1 LPTGISTLIRNKN
14 IFGVT
19 IVVISFLKLVLSA
32 VVPASNDLRDVIA
45 LLGSSRPPIGPW
57 ISLYP
62 PLYQLTAASS
72 QLVAWYLAAPSA
84 MNLNMQLTSLLFR
97 LPIFGLDLGIA
108 VALYYI
114 VKKMAS
120 VFEARLASLVWFM
133 NPYPFLS
140 MELLGVP
147 DVLATFFVVLVFA
160 MLILRR
166 PILSGVFLALGVL
179 VKLFPILLLPTILIF
194 AHTDGV
200 SRKDRLVVL
209 CFSLIGLL
217 SYLSWVVPSGTQYL
231 TQYSPVTQPMPV
243 FVGSYVTNSYGFVFI
258 MILFYGLLGLFAKK
272 TNNPMGLLLPTFLI
286 YYVVSN
292 PYPQYLTWAM
302 PLMVLDVALHRS
314 RAPIFAAF
322 CGLAFVQWFLVSPAL
337 ITPSGYSLLMIP
349 FTGNQLPWYSI
360 AIGNFLD
367 SPVNNDL
374 IVPIVSSSFYAVI
387 IFYAVDL
394 MRTWFRLDSRDRI
407 K

>member
-1 LPTGISTLIRNKN
+1 MS
-14 IFGVT
+14 
-19 IVVISFLKLVLSA
+19 LS
-32 VVPASNDLRDVIA
+32 
-45 LLGSSRPPIGPW
+45 
-57 ISLYP
+57 
-62 PLYQLTAASS
+62 
-72 QLVAWYLAAPSA
+72 
-84 MNLNMQLTSLLFR
+84 MQLTSLFFR
-97 LPIFGLDLGIA
+97 LPIFGLDLSIA
-108 VALYYI
+108 VAIYYI
-114 VKKMAS
+114 VRKMAT
-120 VFEARLASLVWFM
+120 VCEARLASLIWFM

-147 DVLATFFVVLVFA
+147 DVLAMFFVVVVFA

-166 PILSGVFLALGVL
+166 PILSGVFLALGIW
-179 VKLFPILLLPTILIF
+179 VKLYPIILLPTILIF
-194 AHTDGV
+194 ARTDDV

-209 CFSLIGLL
+209 CFSMLGLVG
-217 SYLSWVVPSGTQYL
+217 YLSWLIPSGTQYL

-243 FVGSYVTNSYGFVFI
+243 FIGSYITNSYGLVFI

-272 TNNPMGLLLPTFLI
+272 KNNPIGLLLPTFLV
-286 YYVVSN
+286 YYLVSN
-292 PYPQYLTWAM
+292 PYPQYLTWAI
-302 PLMVLDVALHRS
+302 PLMALDVAMHRS

-349 FTGNQLPWYSI
+349 FAGNQLPWYSI

-367 SPVNNDL
+367 STVIGDL
-374 IVPIVSSSFYAVI
+374 IIPIVSSSFYAVI

-394 MRTWFRLDSRDRI
+394 MRSWFRVNSGDGI

>member
-1 LPTGISTLIRNKN
+1 
-14 IFGVT
+14 
-19 IVVISFLKLVLSA
+19 
-32 VVPASNDLRDVIA
+32 
-45 LLGSSRPPIGPW
+45 
-57 ISLYP
+57 
-62 PLYQLTAASS
+62 
-72 QLVAWYLAAPSA
+72 
-84 MNLNMQLTSLLFR
+84 MQLTSLLFR

-133 NPYPFLS
+133 NPYSFLS

-147 DVLATFFVVLVFA
+147 DVLAAFFVVLVFA

-166 PILSGVFLALGVL
+166 PILSGVFLALGIC
-179 VKLFPILLLPTILIF
+179 VKLYPILLLPTVLIF
-194 AHTDGV
+194 MHTDDV
-200 SRKDRLVVL
+200 SRKDRFAVL
-209 CFSLIGLL
+209 CFGLIGLL
-217 SYLSWVVPSGTQYL
+217 GYLSWVIPSGTQYL

-243 FVGSYVTNSYGFVFI
+243 FVGSYITNSYGLVFI

-272 TNNPMGLLLPTFLI
+272 TNDPVGLLLPTFLV
-286 YYVVSN
+286 YYVISN
-292 PYPQYLTWAM
+292 PYPQYLTWAI
-302 PLMVLDVALHRS
+302 PLMALDVAVHRS

-322 CGLAFVQWFLVSPAL
+322 CGLAFVQWFLVSPAF

-349 FTGNQLPWYSI
+349 FVGNQLPWYSI

-367 SPVNNDL
+367 SPVIGDL
-374 IVPIVSSSFYAVI
+374 IIPIVSSSFYAVI
-387 IFYAVDL
+387 IFYSVDL
-394 MRTWFRLDSRDRI
+394 MRTWFRLDSRDGI

>member
-1 LPTGISTLIRNKN
+1 
-14 IFGVT
+14 
-19 IVVISFLKLVLSA
+19 
-32 VVPASNDLRDVIA
+32 
-45 LLGSSRPPIGPW
+45 
-57 ISLYP
+57 
-62 PLYQLTAASS
+62 
-72 QLVAWYLAAPSA
+72 

-302 PLMVLDVALHRS
+302 PLMVLDVVLHRS

-394 MRTWFRLDSRDRI
+394 MRTWFRLDSRDSI

>member
-1 LPTGISTLIRNKN
+1 MPAGISKVVRDKN
-14 IFGVT
+14 LF
-19 IVVISFLKLVLSA
+19 IVSIIVISFLKLVLSA
-32 VVPASNDLRDVIA
+32 VAPASYELRDVTT
-45 LLGSSRPPIGPW
+45 LLGSSRAPIGPW

-72 QLVAWYLAAPSA
+72 QLAAWYLAAPSA

-97 LPIFGLDLGIA
+97 LPIFGLDVGIA
-108 VALYYI
+108 VTLYYI

-133 NPYPFLS
+133 NPYSFLS

-147 DVLATFFVVLVFA
+147 DVLATFFVVIAFV

-166 PILSGVFLALGVL
+166 PILSGAFLAFGTW
-179 VKLFPILLLPTILIF
+179 VKLYPIILLPTVLIF
-194 AHTDGV
+194 AHTDGI

-217 SYLSWVVPSGTQYL
+217 GYLLWVIPSGTQYL
-231 TQYSPVTQPMPV
+231 MQYSPVTQPMPV
-243 FVGSYVTNSYGFVFI
+243 FVGSYITNSYGLVFI

-272 TNNPMGLLLPTFLI
+272 TNSPLEYLLPTFLV
-286 YYVVSN
+286 YYLVSS

-302 PLMVLDVALHRS
+302 PLMALDVALHRS
-314 RAPIFAAF
+314 RAPIFVAF
-322 CGLAFVQWFLVSPAL
+322 CSLAFIQWFLVSPAL

-360 AIGNFLD
+360 AIGNMLD
-367 SPVNNDL
+367 SPVIGDL
-374 IVPIVSSSFYAVI
+374 IIPIVSSSFYAVI

-394 MRTWFRLDSRDRI
+394 MRTWFRLDPRDSI

>member
-1 LPTGISTLIRNKN
+1 
-14 IFGVT
+14 
-19 IVVISFLKLVLSA
+19 
-32 VVPASNDLRDVIA
+32 
-45 LLGSSRPPIGPW
+45 
-57 ISLYP
+57 
-62 PLYQLTAASS
+62 
-72 QLVAWYLAAPSA
+72 
-84 MNLNMQLTSLLFR
+84 MQLTSLLFR
-97 LPIFGLDLGIA
+97 LPIFGLDLGITA
-108 VALYYI
+108 ALYYI
-114 VKKMAS
+114 VKKMGS
-120 VFEARLASLVWFM
+120 LFEARLASLIWFM

-147 DVLATFFVVLVFA
+147 DVLATFFVVVFFG

-166 PILSGVFLALGVL
+166 PLLSGVFLALGIW
-179 VKLFPILLLPTILIF
+179 VKLYPILLLPTVLIF
-194 AHTDGV
+194 TQAEGV
-200 SRKDRLVVL
+200 SRKDRFAVL

-217 SYLSWVVPSGTQYL
+217 GYLLWTIPSGIQYL

-243 FVGSYVTNSYGFVFI
+243 FVGSYITNSYGLVFI

-272 TNNPMGLLLPTFLI
+272 TNNPIGLLLPTFLV
-286 YYVVSN
+286 YYLISN
-292 PYPQYLTWAM
+292 PYPQYLTWGM
-302 PLMVLDVALHRS
+302 PLMALDVALHRS
-314 RAPIFAAF
+314 RAPLFAAF

-360 AIGNFLD
+360 AIGNLLD
-367 SPVNNDL
+367 SPVIGDL

-394 MRTWFRLDSRDRI
+394 MRAWFTLDSRDGI